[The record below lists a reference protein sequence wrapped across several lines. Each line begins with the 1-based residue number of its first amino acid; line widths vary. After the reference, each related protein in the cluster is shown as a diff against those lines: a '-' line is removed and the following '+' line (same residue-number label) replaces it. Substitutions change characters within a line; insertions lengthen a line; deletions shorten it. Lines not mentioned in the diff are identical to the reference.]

1 MTLHQHPDAN
11 GKSSHPCSPHAQT
24 GPSLLLLPSHSFD
37 TQTGP
42 SLLPSHSFDSHGRLH
57 APIAPLSSLVSLFY
71 LVSELYRF
79 HHPAPDPSPT
89 MARGP
94 AKSATTVRPTCIKPD
109 SFFARPPH
117 KWNLREFVAFQ
128 YPRCKLQ
135 SDPKRRIL
143 GAWTGALGK
152 IGICR
157 NYKCRGNS
165 QHRRAAEL
173 LMAYHTT
180 VRFNVL

>member
-1 MTLHQHPDAN
+1 
-11 GKSSHPCSPHAQT
+11 
-24 GPSLLLLPSHSFD
+24 
-37 TQTGP
+37 
-42 SLLPSHSFDSHGRLH
+42 
-57 APIAPLSSLVSLFY
+57 
-71 LVSELYRF
+71 
-79 HHPAPDPSPT
+79 

-94 AKSATTVRPTCIKPD
+94 AKSATTVRPTCIKSD

-180 VRFNVL
+180 VRFNVLWPLLFFWVADSGRASSLHKAYWPGDSFVAPQSGLYVRFGPRVSFGIMGRAGISVRAHQHVRHGLSIRTSGTVLSSPK